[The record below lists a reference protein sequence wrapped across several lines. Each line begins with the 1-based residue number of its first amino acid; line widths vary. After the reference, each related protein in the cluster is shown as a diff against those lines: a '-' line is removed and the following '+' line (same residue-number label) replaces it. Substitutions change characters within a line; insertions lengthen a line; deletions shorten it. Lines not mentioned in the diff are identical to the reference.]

1 MYREDTGHKEEKI
14 KVQQILLSM
23 ADASLDKGR
32 TLQLT
37 AEILP
42 ADAENKNLKWY
53 SDNESAAVVDG
64 NGLVTAV
71 GSGRAEI
78 IAESTDGGGARV
90 SCVVTVT
97 RIENEKPNDTTD
109 SSNGN
114 HTDSPGSSAEGIQP
128 GGSSGSSAEGIQ
140 PGGSSG

>member
-42 ADAENKNLKWY
+42 ADAENKNLKW
-53 SDNESAAVVDG
+53 
-64 NGLVTAV
+64 
-71 GSGRAEI
+71 
-78 IAESTDGGGARV
+78 
-90 SCVVTVT
+90 
-97 RIENEKPNDTTD
+97 
-109 SSNGN
+109 
-114 HTDSPGSSAEGIQP
+114 
-128 GGSSGSSAEGIQ
+128 
-140 PGGSSG
+140 